1 MSAEDRIYDFS
12 KLKSISKKIL
22 AGDMQLNNLLVRYI
36 AQTKKKGQGA
46 VYFRLDKYSKV
57 VGNGIGFD
65 KKIETAKEKALKDC
79 RTFFEYTNCY
89 LIAVNDKVVFTGKVN
104 NFYVHNGN
112 IISKNEFLSLE
123 AVSSV
128 DNSQLN
134 ESATMQIDG
143 TVNEMATSDVAEETS
158 ESSGIQE
165 NSEEPYYSV
174 IVDGTEL
181 SVNLEELIQG
191 YQRNYENKSSNIRV
205 RLKELKSML
214 DEGLISQE
222 DYDKKKSEYLKD
234 Y

>member
-1 MSAEDRIYDFS
+1 MSAEDHIYDFS

-57 VGNGIGFD
+57 VGNGIAFD

-79 RTFFEYTNCY
+79 RGFFEHTNCY
-89 LIAVNDKVVFTGKVN
+89 LIAVNDKFVFTGKVN

-158 ESSGIQE
+158 NDSST
-165 NSEEPYYSV
+165 V
-174 IVDGTEL
+174 
-181 SVNLEELIQG
+181 
-191 YQRNYENKSSNIRV
+191 KSK
-205 RLKELKSML
+205 LKELKSML

-222 DYDKKKSEYLKD
+222 QYDDKSSKILEEF
-234 Y
+234 